1 MIIDQDLEKYYNN
14 YLELFMTDGWKQF
27 KEDTE
32 SVIKSINLLALEDAK
47 QLHLAQ
53 GQIEILNWILD
64 WETSVKNTYE
74 TLQSETI
81 STEGQ
86 ENFQ

>member
-32 SVIKSINLLALEDAK
+32 NVIKSINLLALEDAK

-53 GQIEILNWILD
+53 GQMEILNWILD

>member
-1 MIIDQDLEKYYNN
+1 MIIDQDLEKYYNS

-32 SVIKSINLLALEDAK
+32 NVIKSINLLALEDAK

-53 GQIEILNWILD
+53 GQMEILNWILD
-64 WETSVKNTYE
+64 CETSVKNSYE

>member
-1 MIIDQDLEKYYNN
+1 MIIDQDLEKYYNS

-32 SVIKSINLLALEDAK
+32 NVIKSINLLALEDAK

-53 GQIEILNWILD
+53 GQMEILNWILD
-64 WETSVKNTYE
+64 WETSVKNSYE

>member
-1 MIIDQDLEKYYNN
+1 MIDQELEKYYSN

-32 SVIKSINLLALEDAK
+32 NVIKSINLLSLEDAK

>member
-1 MIIDQDLEKYYNN
+1 MIIDPELEKYYNN

-27 KEDTE
+27 KEDTKN
-32 SVIKSINLLALEDAK
+32 VMKSINLLNLEDAK

-53 GQIEILNWILD
+53 GQMEILNWILD
-64 WETSVKNTYE
+64 WENSVKNSYE

-81 STEGQ
+81 STEEQ

>member
-1 MIIDQDLEKYYNN
+1 M
-14 YLELFMTDGWKQF
+14 
-27 KEDTE
+27 
-32 SVIKSINLLALEDAK
+32 KSINLLNLEDAK

-53 GQIEILNWILD
+53 GQMEILNWILD
-64 WETSVKNTYE
+64 WENSVKNSYE

>member
-1 MIIDQDLEKYYNN
+1 MIIDPELEKYYNN
-14 YLELFMTDGWKQF
+14 YLELFMADGWKQF

-32 SVIKSINLLALEDAK
+32 NVMKSINLLNLEDAK

-53 GQIEILNWILD
+53 GQMEILNWILD
-64 WETSVKNTYE
+64 WENSVKNSYE

>member
-32 SVIKSINLLALEDAK
+32 NVIKSINLLALEDAK

-53 GQIEILNWILD
+53 GQMEILNWILD
-64 WETSVKNTYE
+64 WETSVKNSYE

>member
-1 MIIDQDLEKYYNN
+1 MIDQELEKYYNN

-32 SVIKSINLLALEDAK
+32 NVIESINLLALEDAK